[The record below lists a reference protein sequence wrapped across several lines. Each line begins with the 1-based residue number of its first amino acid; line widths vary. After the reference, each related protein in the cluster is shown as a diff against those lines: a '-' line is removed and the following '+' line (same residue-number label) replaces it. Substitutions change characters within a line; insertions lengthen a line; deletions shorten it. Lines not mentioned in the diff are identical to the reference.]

1 MAGPLSGL
9 RVVELAGIGPGPHA
23 AMILGDLGAD
33 VVRIDRPSS
42 VDGISRD
49 AMLRNRRIVTADLK
63 SDQGLEL
70 ALKLIAKA
78 DVLIEGYRPGV
89 TERLGLGPEEC
100 AKVNDRLIYARMTG
114 WGQTGPR
121 SQQAGHDINYISLN
135 GILHAIG
142 RGDERPVP
150 PLNLVGDFGG
160 GSMFLLVGILAAL
173 WERQSS
179 GKGQVVD
186 AAMVD
191 GSSVLIQMMWAMRA
205 TGMWTD
211 TRGANMLDGGA
222 PYYDTYECAD
232 GRYVAVGAIEPQ
244 FYAAMLAGLGLD
256 AAELPPQNDRAR
268 WPELRALLTEA
279 FASHDRDHWGA
290 VFANSDACVT
300 PVLAFGEVHN
310 EPHIIERNTFYEAN
324 GGWQPASVAAFDGQI
339 GQAAYSASKGGVVGM
354 TLPIA
359 RDLASKLIRV
369 VTIAPGLFDTPLLAS
384 LPAEAKA
391 SLGQQVPHPSRLGN
405 PDEYGA
411 LVLHIIENP
420 MLNGEVI
427 RLDGA
432 IRMAP
437 R

>member
-256 AAELPPQNDRAR
+256 AAELPPGKTTA
-268 WPELRALLTEA
+268 
-279 FASHDRDHWGA
+279 
-290 VFANSDACVT
+290 
-300 PVLAFGEVHN
+300 PVGPN
-310 EPHIIERNTFYEAN
+310 CGRC
-324 GGWQPASVAAFDGQI
+324 
-339 GQAAYSASKGGVVGM
+339 
-354 TLPIA
+354 
-359 RDLASKLIRV
+359 
-369 VTIAPGLFDTPLLAS
+369 
-384 LPAEAKA
+384 
-391 SLGQQVPHPSRLGN
+391 
-405 PDEYGA
+405 
-411 LVLHIIENP
+411 
-420 MLNGEVI
+420 
-427 RLDGA
+427 
-432 IRMAP
+432 
-437 R
+437 